1 MIFIPLFY
9 LIMLNTTFLGRP
21 LEDEVFG
28 LPGGNYPKEAGRS
41 RNLFHYG
48 SGMHKKRFSS
58 LDKETARD
66 AQQQLSNTS
75 DTVRA
80 SPTSKKPRKYS
91 LERDVYYFEN
101 DRREEV
107 VNYEAGGPTG
117 SKSNLGIYHISTIIR
132 LYFIFCN
139 YDKYFCCIFI

>member
-1 MIFIPLFY
+1 MCAAIPTLYFFF
-9 LIMLNTTFLGRP
+9 FLGRP

-117 SKSNLGIYHISTIIR
+117 SKSNLGI
-132 LYFIFCN
+132 
-139 YDKYFCCIFI
+139 

>member
-1 MIFIPLFY
+1 MAILTLYFFF
-9 LIMLNTTFLGRP
+9 FLGRP

-58 LDKETARD
+58 LDKETSSSV
-66 AQQQLSNTS
+66 AQQLTTS
-75 DTVRA
+75 DAVVA

-117 SKSNLGIYHISTIIR
+117 SKSNLGTYSNMIFKIIYIYKEIFF
-132 LYFIFCN
+132 LYFI
-139 YDKYFCCIFI
+139 